1 MRKHLLAIVAASTL
15 VLGSSAFAADLED
28 NMDILSQNLKVVQ
41 KTDNAADMK
50 DALTKMREA
59 ALDAQKAT
67 PPKLESKAAD
77 SAEMK
82 DYRHGFDVLLGQIDG
97 ALKLANEGKVKEARG
112 GSRSVCRDPQHVPQK
127 VSLIGCLS
135 CTSSPRMRRRIM
147 RPRIVAPYLPERQS
161 IRAVTSSEPLRKR
174 ISHSVFL
181 VTSVKMIIVK
191 EIIIKTPI
199 LGFLRFMDASLL

>member
-41 KTDNAADMK
+41 KTDNAAEMK
-50 DALTKMREA
+50 SALTKMREA

-82 DYRHGFDVLLGQIDG
+82 DYRHGFDVLVGQIDG
-97 ALKLANEGKVKEARG
+97 ALKLANEGKVKEAQAAA
-112 GSRSVCRDPQHVPQK
+112 DQF
-127 VSLIGCLS
+127 
-135 CTSSPRMRRRIM
+135 
-147 RPRIVAPYLPERQS
+147 VATRNRYHKKYR
-161 IRAVTSSEPLRKR
+161 
-174 ISHSVFL
+174 
-181 VTSVKMIIVK
+181 
-191 EIIIKTPI
+191 
-199 LGFLRFMDASLL
+199 